1 MMFARKCH
9 GYWLRAIVVSILIS
23 PCITPAVSAKALEEV
38 IVTAQ
43 KREQSLQDVSLPVTA
58 ISFDRIETNQV
69 ISLEDLQYMVPSFSF
84 GHSLGFAKL
93 FMRGVG
99 LNDQTSGDEPSVA
112 FHVDG
117 AVVNDPKAQFTS
129 LFDLQRVEVLR
140 GPQGIL
146 YGRNATGGSINVI
159 TAKPTRDFEGYI
171 NAGYGNYN
179 RKLFEGAV
187 SGPLNDWISARA
199 AYRGFFHDGYSKNE
213 TTGHDVENANRHAG
227 RVQIKFDF
235 TSDVNL
241 LLSGEYY
248 KEDDQD
254 LGLHYERATFPQYLD
269 PTQITQAQAAFAA
282 DPSLIPVAARA
293 LAPLGLASCCSPP
306 VAGGY
311 PVGKRNYASEFDPQ
325 NDKTTWAITSTW
337 NIRLTDHYSIR
348 NITNYRQVSAF
359 FAQDFD
365 MSGNISRYDTN
376 GSAPTIH
383 SRTDYTDQF
392 SNEFQIHYE
401 GERLHGLMALYNFRE
416 HEKSTN
422 RSGASPFPV
431 GLVPGLSHQRVFLT
445 GYEDVS
451 STSVFGN
458 LTYDVTP
465 QWSLKLG
472 ARWTQE
478 THTVN
483 TVNYIEVFANPAF
496 TPNPLSSIFH
506 FPLPLIPGVTTLS
519 DAKSTSDWS
528 PMAGL
533 EWRPTDNMLLY
544 YTYSE
549 GFKSATGQIGTTAS
563 GIAKPEKIKNHEI
576 GIKSSWLDRSLTL
589 NLDAFHYN
597 FDNLQ
602 LARTVPAG
610 GGGSGFVNLF
620 ENAAQTTGNGV
631 EAELYWQATD
641 RLQVSAAAT
650 WLDVKF
656 DKFSSVSNFDP
667 CSILV
672 SITSA
677 LVPNGICTPQ
687 VQSFKGNTT
696 RNTPK
701 WAFNLHGDYDYPLA
715 NGGQLS
721 LGGDISY
728 KGKQYFSETNDNAE
742 SAKAYT
748 LFDATLTY
756 TAPGE
761 KWHVTAWGKNLSN
774 ELVAAGSFA
783 VSLSR
788 TVGTTFL
795 PPRTYGVTLGY
806 NF

>member
-1 MMFARKCH
+1 MMSGKTHERYFLSA
-9 GYWLRAIVVSILIS
+9 VVFSFILLQCLA
-23 PCITPAVSAKALEEV
+23 PTVYAKALEEV

-43 KREQSLQDVSLPVTA
+43 KREQTLQDVSIPVTA
-58 ISFDRIETNQV
+58 ISFDRIETDQI
-69 ISLEDLQYMVPSFSF
+69 ISLEDLQYIVPSLSF
-84 GHSLGFAKL
+84 GHSLGFAKI
-93 FMRGVG
+93 FMRGIG

-171 NAGYGNYN
+171 HASYGNYD
-179 RKLFEGAV
+179 RKLVEAAV
-187 SGPLNDWISARA
+187 SGPLNSWISGRI
-199 AYRGFFHDGYSKNE
+199 AYRGLWRGGYSKNE
-213 TTGHDVENANRHAG
+213 TTGHDVENANRQGARAHLL
-227 RVQIKFDF
+227 FDF
-235 TSDVNL
+235 TDDVSL

-248 KEDDQD
+248 MEDDQD
-254 LGLHYERATFPQYLD
+254 LGLHFKRATFPQYLD
-269 PTQITQAQAAFAA
+269 PTQIAAAQAAFAT
-282 DPSLIPVAARA
+282 DPSLIAASAKA

-325 NDKTTWAITSTW
+325 NDKTTWAFTAHWKVGLNDRFSVE
-337 NIRLTDHYSIR
+337 
-348 NITNYRQVSAF
+348 NITNYRQVSGF
-359 FAQDFD
+359 FTQDFD

-383 SRTDYTDQF
+383 SRTDYTSQF

-401 GERLHGLMALYNFRE
+401 GERMHGLLAIYNFRE
-416 HEKSTN
+416 HEKSSN

-445 GYEDVS
+445 GDEDVT

-458 LTYDVTP
+458 LTYEITP
-465 QWSLKLG
+465 QWALKAG
-472 ARWTQE
+472 ARWTKE
-478 THTVN
+478 RHDVN
-483 TVNYIEVFANPAF
+483 TVNYIEVFVNPAF
-496 TPNPLSSIFH
+496 TPNPLASIIH
-506 FPLPLIPGVTTLS
+506 FPLPLIPGVTTLRDS
-519 DAKSTSDWS
+519 RSTSDWS

-533 EWRPTDNMLLY
+533 EWRPLDNLMAY

-563 GIAKPEKIKNHEI
+563 GIAEPEKIRNHEI
-576 GIKSSWLDRSLTL
+576 GVKSSWLDRSLTV
-589 NLDAFHYN
+589 NVDVFHYN

-620 ENAAQTTGNGV
+620 ENAAKTSGTGV
-631 EAELYWQATD
+631 EAEAYWQATD
-641 RLQVSAAAT
+641 RLMLTGAVS

-656 DKFSSVSNFDP
+656 DQFSTVDNFDP

-672 SITSA
+672 SVTSA
-677 LVPNGICTPQ
+677 LVPNGVCTPQ
-687 VQSFKGNTT
+687 VQSLAGNTT
-696 RNTPK
+696 RNTPE
-701 WAFNLHGDYDYPLA
+701 WAFNLHGEYNFPLQNGA
-715 NGGQLS
+715 NLL
-721 LGGDISY
+721 LGADVSY
-728 KGKQYFSETNDNAE
+728 KGKQYFSETNNNVE
-742 SAKAYT
+742 SAGAYT
-748 LFDATLTY
+748 LFDANLTY
-756 TAPGE
+756 TSPGE
-761 KWHVTAWGKNLSN
+761 KWYATVWGKNLSN
-774 ELVAAGSFA
+774 ELIAAGSFA

-788 TVGTTFL
+788 TAGTTFL
-795 PPRTYGVTLGY
+795 PPRTYGVTVGY
-806 NF
+806 KF

>member
-1 MMFARKCH
+1 MAGSNHQRRLLFVA
-9 GYWLRAIVVSILIS
+9 VVSLLLLQGIAQ
-23 PCITPAVSAKALEEV
+23 AVSAKALEEV

-58 ISFDRIETNQV
+58 ISFDRIETDQV
-69 ISLEDLQYMVPSFSF
+69 ISLEDLQYLVPALSF
-84 GHSLGFAKL
+84 GNSLGFAKL
-93 FMRGVG
+93 FMRGIG

-129 LFDLQRVEVLR
+129 LFDVKRVEVLR

-159 TAKPTRDFEGYI
+159 TRKPTRDFEGYI
-171 NAGYGNYN
+171 NASYGNYN
-179 RKLFEGAV
+179 RKLVEGAV
-187 SGPLNDWISARA
+187 SGPINSWISARA
-199 AYRGFFHDGYSKNE
+199 AYRGYFHDGYSKNE
-213 TTGHDVENANRHAG
+213 TTGHQVENANRQAG
-227 RVQIKFDF
+227 RVELKFDF

-241 LLSGEYY
+241 LLTGEYY
-248 KEDDQD
+248 MEDDQD
-254 LGLHYERATFPQYLD
+254 LGLHYRRETFPQYLD
-269 PTQITQAQAAFAA
+269 PTQITQAQAAFAT
-282 DPSLIPVAARA
+282 DPSLVDAAKKA

-311 PVGKRNYASEFDPQ
+311 PVKKRDYASEFDPQ
-325 NDKTTWAITSTW
+325 NDKTTWSFTSIW
-337 NIRLTDHYSIR
+337 NIGLNDHFSVR
-348 NITNYRQVSAF
+348 NITNYRQVSGF
-359 FAQDFD
+359 FSQDFD

-383 SRTDYTDQF
+383 TRTDYTDQF

-401 GERLHGLMALYNFRE
+401 GPRMHALLALYNFKE
-416 HEKSTN
+416 HEKSIN
-422 RSGASPFPV
+422 RSGASPYPV
-431 GLVPGLSHQRVFLT
+431 GLVPGLHHQRVFLT
-445 GYEDVS
+445 GYEDVVS
-451 STSVFGN
+451 SSVFGN
-458 LTYDVTP
+458 LTYDITP
-465 QWSLKLG
+465 QWSLKAG
-472 ARWTQE
+472 ARWTVE

-483 TVNYIEVFANPAF
+483 TVNYIEVFLNPPF
-496 TPNPLSSIFH
+496 TPNPLSTIPH
-506 FPLPLIPGVTTLS
+506 FQLPLIPGVTTLS
-519 DAKSTSDWS
+519 DSKSTKDWS

-533 EWRPTDNMLLY
+533 EWRPTSNMLVY

-563 GIAKPEKIKNHEI
+563 GIAKPEKIRNHEI
-576 GIKSSWLDRSLTL
+576 GIKSAWLDRSLTL
-589 NLDAFHYN
+589 NVDAFHYN
-597 FDNLQ
+597 FNNLQ

-620 ENAAQTTGNGV
+620 ENAAKTTGNGV
-631 EAELYWQATD
+631 EAEMYWQATD
-641 RLQVSAAAT
+641 RLKVSGAVS

-672 SITSA
+672 SVTSA

-696 RNTPK
+696 RNTPE
-701 WAFNLHGDYDYPLA
+701 WAFNFHGNYDYPLP
-715 NGGQLS
+715 NGALLS
-721 LGGDISY
+721 LGGDVSY
-728 KGKQYFSETNDNAE
+728 KGKQYFSETNNNVE
-742 SAKAYT
+742 SSKAYT
-748 LFDATLTY
+748 LLDATLTY
-756 TAPGE
+756 TAPSD
-761 KWHVTAWGKNLSN
+761 KWHVTLWGKNLTN

-795 PPRTYGVTLGY
+795 PPRTYGVTAGY
-806 NF
+806 SF